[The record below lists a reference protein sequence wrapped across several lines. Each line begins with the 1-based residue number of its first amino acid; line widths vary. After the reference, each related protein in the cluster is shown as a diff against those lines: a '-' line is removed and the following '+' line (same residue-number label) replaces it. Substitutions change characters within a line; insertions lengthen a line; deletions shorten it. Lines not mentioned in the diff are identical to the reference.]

1 MWQASAEFTSR
12 SNRPCPAQWPF
23 QQPCLSL
30 ATRDVDI
37 SAGMTKCSESDSLVT
52 HISVVAENLRSTD
65 RALSRVQNPEQLS
78 SVCLHGNLLTSC
90 AHFSQL
96 VDLTDLNLSANQIT
110 TVKDLGELPQ
120 LANLNL
126 SSNRLVNL
134 DGFPALPKLSR
145 LSIAHNRL
153 TCLSG
158 LCALEGGCLNTADIR
173 SNRLSELRSLAV
185 FASMPSLRTLSIS
198 GGVSGNPLAGM
209 AGLQAAV
216 AAALPLSLIHI

>member
-1 MWQASAEFTSR
+1 MHHDSHTFNEQPRLADVNRTRCKRISNSAPFMWQASAEFTSR

-110 TVKDLGELPQ
+110 TVTVSYTHLTLPTI
-120 LANLNL
+120 L
-126 SSNRLVNL
+126 LV
-134 DGFPALPKLSR
+134 
-145 LSIAHNRL
+145 
-153 TCLSG
+153 
-158 LCALEGGCLNTADIR
+158 
-173 SNRLSELRSLAV
+173 
-185 FASMPSLRTLSIS
+185 
-198 GGVSGNPLAGM
+198 
-209 AGLQAAV
+209 
-216 AAALPLSLIHI
+216 